1 MAATRDILR
10 QLENEKEAL
19 KRVYGVKSLGVFGSW
34 ARGEATAA
42 SDLDLLVEF
51 DALSFDR
58 YMDLKFHIEDLLH
71 VRVDLVLKES
81 LKPALRDR
89 ILKEVRDVA

>member
-1 MAATRDILR
+1 M
-10 QLENEKEAL
+10 

>member
-1 MAATRDILR
+1 MAGTQNILR
-10 QLENEKEAL
+10 TLENEKDAL
-19 KRVYGVKSLGVFGSW
+19 KRRFGVKSLGVFGSW
-34 ARGEATAA
+34 ARDEATAE

-51 DALSFDR
+51 DSPTFDR
-58 YMDLKFHIEDLLH
+58 YMDLKFHLEDLLH
-71 VRVDLVLKES
+71 VQVDLVLKGS

>member
-1 MAATRDILR
+1 MTETQDILR
-10 QLENEKEAL
+10 KLQNERDAL
-19 KRVYGVKSLGVFGSW
+19 RRKFGVKSLGVFGSW

-51 DALSFDR
+51 DTPSFDR
-58 YMDLKFHIEDLLH
+58 YMDLKFHIEDVFQ
-71 VRVDLVLKES
+71 VRVDLVLKGS

>member
-1 MAATRDILR
+1 MAATQDILR
-10 QLENEKEAL
+10 KLENERESL

-71 VRVDLVLKES
+71 VRVDLVLKGN

-89 ILKEVRDVA
+89 ILKEVRAVA

>member
-1 MAATRDILR
+1 MGAYVRRGGRRRSSDSAEAQAGWNDRSAQDPGPQRRTSS
-10 QLENEKEAL
+10 EKPEHEKEAL

-58 YMDLKFHIEDLLH
+58 
-71 VRVDLVLKES
+71 
-81 LKPALRDR
+81 
-89 ILKEVRDVA
+89 

>member
-1 MAATRDILR
+1 MAGTQNILR
-10 QLENEKEAL
+10 TLENEKDVL
-19 KRVYGVKSLGVFGSW
+19 KRRFGVKSLGVFGSW
-34 ARGEATAA
+34 ARDEATAE

-51 DALSFDR
+51 DSPTFDR

-71 VRVDLVLKES
+71 VQVDMVLKGS

-89 ILKEVRDVA
+89 ILKEVRDLA

>member
-1 MAATRDILR
+1 
-10 QLENEKEAL
+10 L

>member
-1 MAATRDILR
+1 MQDVLR
-10 QLENEKEAL
+10 NLEHEKGPL

>member
-1 MAATRDILR
+1 
-10 QLENEKEAL
+10 
-19 KRVYGVKSLGVFGSW
+19 VKSLGVFGSW

>member
-1 MAATRDILR
+1 M
-10 QLENEKEAL
+10 
-19 KRVYGVKSLGVFGSW
+19 KSLGVFGSW

>member
-1 MAATRDILR
+1 MAGTQDIIGK
-10 QLENEKEAL
+10 LEYENDAL

-51 DALSFDR
+51 DTPSFDR
-58 YMDLKFHIEDLLH
+58 YMDLKFHIEDILQI
-71 VRVDLVLKES
+71 RVDLVLKGN

>member
-1 MAATRDILR
+1 
-10 QLENEKEAL
+10 
-19 KRVYGVKSLGVFGSW
+19 VYGVKSLGVFGSW

>member
-1 MAATRDILR
+1 M
-10 QLENEKEAL
+10 

-71 VRVDLVLKES
+71 VRVDLVLKGN